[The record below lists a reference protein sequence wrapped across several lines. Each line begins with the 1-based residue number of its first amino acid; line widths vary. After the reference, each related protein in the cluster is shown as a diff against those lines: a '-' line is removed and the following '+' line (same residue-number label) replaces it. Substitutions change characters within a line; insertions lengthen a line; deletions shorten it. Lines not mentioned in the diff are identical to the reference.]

1 MDRRR
6 AAPRRALAALLAT
19 VLLASMFTVVDA
31 YDHPAGASELPNAWV
46 ESIPGQRVT
55 VRYEA
60 APGASH
66 HMVQWRRTTPA
77 PPPAPAPSM
86 APSIEEPPPSSFII
100 GGDEAAPGDAPWAV
114 NIGGCGGT
122 LITPRHVVTAAH
134 CLVAWKSV
142 DRSDPSSRLTKPVI
156 GGGVTR
162 MSPPP
167 VVPGGFPGVERYVVH
182 PGWLNGSS
190 TFSHDIAVITLTKP
204 MPNAQTL
211 PLWRDPTGP
220 VAGTA
225 FDTYGWGNTQYNG
238 FLSPA
243 LLHASLEVMASPT
256 GSAVSHDCP
265 SLNVWPRNSF
275 VSTEMICV
283 GDDDPARTQTTCNGD
298 SGGPGVITG
307 PDGRKYLAG
316 VVSWGILGCPLW
328 GSKAFVRVSAY
339 ADWIDDVVA
348 ETTADL
354 YDDAGAWQTCTA
366 QPGSGSSCSQ
376 GWWLPGSVYGTPFAV
391 GETIEFRVVVWV
403 PGQGWTAQA
412 HQQPEAFTV
421 PPQPPPPAPHFHIPS
436 VTQTSAVLRWFSH
449 EGSVYEFQRSSDA
462 DDWVT
467 VTTSS
472 SDGWQWVT
480 FTDTGLEPATS
491 YRYRARGCRD
501 ERCSLWSDP
510 ISALTVPAAPVVTLD
525 EVTDTSIAASW
536 RPQDVVD
543 TYEFAYSFVAGY
555 AASGLLWTIWY
566 SVPHTGTQATVT
578 RTRAATPYRV
588 KITACNGSGC
598 SPATVV
604 ELTTLAT
611 PAPAPPPPPTP
622 RPTPTP
628 TPPPRT
634 PRPTP
639 TPPAVTPERPP
650 IPVPQPPSS
659 PDPRPAPPTSTVDT
673 GAPENTPECSSRP
686 GRRVLRCE
694 DSAPPGEA
702 GHLQRVIAQPNAR
715 PVRAGRVVAVVDGR
729 RQILT
734 AADFGVDR
742 SRQMRFGASVAV
754 ADLDADGYADLVVG
768 APGTTVDGR
777 RFAGAVFVYR
787 GSADGLVPATV
798 IDQNHPQIDAGPA
811 RNERFGVVVSIA
823 PSGELLVVTARE
835 AGFAGPRIRTEAAV
849 TAPFE

>member
-6 AAPRRALAALLAT
+6 AAPRRAIAALLAT

-31 YDHPAGASELPNAWV
+31 HDDPAGASGPANAWV

-77 PPPAPAPSM
+77 PPPAPSSSM
-86 APSIEEPPPSSFII
+86 APAVEPPSTSFII

-134 CLVAWKSV
+134 CLVAW
-142 DRSDPSSRLTKPVI
+142 RSAHRTDPSSRLTRPVI

-167 VVPGGFPGVERYVVH
+167 TVPGGFPGVERYVVH

-225 FDTYGWGNTQYNG
+225 FDAYGWGLTQYNG
-238 FLSPA
+238 PLSPA

-256 GSAVSHDCP
+256 GSTVSHDCP

-283 GDDDPARTQTTCNGD
+283 GDDDPAKTQTTCNGD

-348 ETTADL
+348 ETTPDL

-366 QPGSGSSCSQ
+366 QPGSGSSCSS
-376 GWWLPGSVYGTPFAV
+376 GWRLPGHPSGTPFAV
-391 GETIEFRVVVWV
+391 GETIEFRVVAWV
-403 PGQGWTAQA
+403 PGQGWTDQA

-421 PPQPPPPAPHFHIPS
+421 PPQPPPPAPYFHIPS
-436 VTQTSAVLRWFSH
+436 VTQTSALLRWFSH
-449 EGSVYEFQRSSDA
+449 EGTVYEFQRSTDA
-462 DDWVT
+462 EDWVT
-467 VTTSS
+467 VSTSS
-472 SDGWQWVT
+472 SAGWQWAT
-480 FTDTGLEPATS
+480 FTDASLEPATS
-491 YRYRARGCRD
+491 YRYRVRGCEAD
-501 ERCSLWSDP
+501 RCSLWSDP
-510 ISALTVPAAPVVTLD
+510 TTALTVPAAPVMTLD
-525 EVTDTSIAASW
+525 EVTHTSIAASW

-604 ELTTLAT
+604 EFTTLAT
-611 PAPAPPPPPTP
+611 PSPSPPPPAPPPPTP
-622 RPTPTP
+622 RPPTPRPP
-628 TPPPRT
+628 TPPPV
-634 PRPTP
+634 PTP
-639 TPPAVTPERPP
+639 GPERPP
-650 IPVPQPPSS
+650 VPVPE
-659 PDPRPAPPTSTVDT
+659 PPTSPDLRPPPPGPTAEPEPA
-673 GAPENTPECSSRP
+673 APENTPECRSRP
-686 GRRVLRCE
+686 GRRVLRCA
-694 DSAPPGEA
+694 DSAPPGET
-702 GHLQRVIAQPNAR
+702 GHLRRVLAQPNAH
-715 PVRAGRVVAVVDGR
+715 PARAGRVIAAIDGR
-729 RQILT
+729 RRVLT
-734 AADFGVDR
+734 AADFGSGLTR
-742 SRQMRFGASVAV
+742 GMRFGASVAV
-754 ADLDADGYADLVVG
+754 ADLDADGFADLVVG
-768 APGTTVDGR
+768 APGATVDGR
-777 RFAGAVFVYR
+777 RRAGAVFVYR
-787 GSADGLVPATV
+787 GSPDGLVPAMV
-798 IDQNHPQIDAGPA
+798 IDQNHPELEA
-811 RNERFGVVVSIA
+811 RPRRGERFGVAVRIA
-823 PSGELLVVTARE
+823 PSGALVVVTARE
-835 AGFAGPRIRTEAAV
+835 ADLPGPRKRTPMTIAA
-849 TAPFE
+849 PLG